1 MRTALKVFAHHFP
14 ALALV
19 LLLALMLSQP
29 SRIAQAADSLFP
41 PTMQSHYLPLASV
54 PTATTTVY
62 STAVWLK
69 SIELVPQSTTSPT
82 CTVQDGSGNYLY
94 HAIQLQ
100 PNISYRDTRQDT
112 APLYAAGGITWSCSD
127 TTVKAQLIVMY

>member
-1 MRTALKVFAHHFP
+1 MKSFLKILAFAGIAGF
-14 ALALV
+14 LASV
-19 LLLALMLSQP
+19 GLLLT
-29 SRIAQAADSLFP
+29 QARADSLFP
-41 PTMQSHYLPLASV
+41 STMQSHYIALTGV
-54 PTATTTVY
+54 PTSTTAVY
-62 STAVWLK
+62 TTNVWLK

-100 PNISYRDTRQDT
+100 PNTSYRDTRQDT

-127 TTVKAQLIVMY
+127 STVKAQLIVMY